1 MKNLGI
7 AFFLIVSAI
16 ATPVFA
22 QKVVAQKKQGVP
34 EGTWWRNP
42 QYVDGLSLTM
52 EQQKRMD
59 EVFLQSRIKLIDMK
73 ATLEKEETILE
84 PLMEAEQLDEARAA
98 AQIDKVANAR
108 AELEKANARMLLGIR
123 QILTAEQWTRLN
135 ATKLVDKARL
145 KGELVDKAIL
155 KKGSGPIIGNKPL
168 K

>member
-1 MKNLGI
+1 MKDLRI
-7 AFFLIVSAI
+7 AFFLIVSVI

-22 QKVVAQKKQGVP
+22 QKVVVQKKQTVP
-34 EGTWWRNP
+34 QGTWWRNP
-42 QYVDGLSLTM
+42 PYVDGLSLTM

-59 EVFLQSRIKLIDMK
+59 DVFLQSRIKLIDLT
-73 ATLEKEETILE
+73 AALDKEEAILE
-84 PLMEAEQLDEARAA
+84 PLMESEQLDEAKAA

-123 QILTAEQWTRLN
+123 QILTPEQWTRLN
-135 ATKLVDKARL
+135 ATKLFDKAL
-145 KGELVDKAIL
+145 L